1 VTAVTVVFW
10 VAAGLLVYTH
20 LGYPLALYLA
30 TRGRRQVEVP
40 EGPLPF
46 VSLIVAAR
54 DEEAVIADKVRNAL
68 AADYPRERLEVIVA
82 SDGSTDRTVALAREA
97 AADHVLDLPRGGKVR
112 AQDAGVAATDAELLA
127 FGDANARWAPDA
139 LRLLAHAFSDPH
151 VGYACGRV
159 TFTNEAGTNQEG
171 LYWRYEL
178 WVREHESRVASV
190 TAGNGAIY
198 AVRRAAYLKVDPVM
212 GHDLSLPFN
221 LVKRGWRAVYV
232 PEARAT
238 EKMVPTV
245 EGEFAR
251 KRRMMGHT
259 WPIVVRGGLLD
270 PRGYPPRYAL
280 LIASHRVLRYLTPFL
295 HVSLLASSRRRRW
308 ALAGQLGVLG
318 AAATGRTR
326 AGLVAR
332 YYVLTTASIALGLY
346 DWLRHGTEAG
356 WQPVEEAR

>member
-1 VTAVTVVFW
+1 MFWLTAALLAYAQAGYALVVGALARLAPRPDGGH
-10 VAAGLLVYTH
+10 VGAPTRAA
-20 LGYPLALYLA
+20 
-30 TRGRRQVEVP
+30 
-40 EGPLPF
+40 
-46 VSLIVAAR
+46 LIIAAH
-54 DEEAVIADKVRNAL
+54 DEEAVIDRRVGNAL
-68 AADYPRERLEVIVA
+68 ELDWPREMLQVVVACDGCTDETAARARAAGADLVLE
-82 SDGSTDRTVALAREA
+82 
-97 AADHVLDLPRGGKVR
+97 LPRGGKVR
-112 AQDAGVAATDAELLA
+112 AQDAGVDATDADLLA
-127 FGDANARWAPDA
+127 FGDANAVWEPDA
-139 LRLLAHAFSDPH
+139 LTRLAHAFTDPE

-159 TFTNEAGTNQEG
+159 AFTNEAGTNQEG

-178 WVREHESRVASV
+178 WLRRQESRFASV

-198 AVRRAAYLKVDPVM
+198 AVRRAAYVKVDPIM

-238 EKMVPTV
+238 EKMVPSV

-259 WPIVVRGGLLD
+259 WPIVVRGGLAD

-280 LIASHRVLRYLTPFL
+280 LIASHRVLRYATPFL
-295 HVSLLASSRRRRW
+295 HLALLLASLRRAW
-308 ALAGQLGVLG
+308 ALAPQLALV
-318 AAATGRTR
+318 AAALSGRTR
-326 AGLVAR
+326 AGLIAR

>member
-1 VTAVTVVFW
+1 LRGLFW
-10 VAAGLLVYTH
+10 ISGALLAYAQAGYALLVAA
-20 LGYPLALYLA
+20 LARLA
-30 TRGRRQVEVP
+30 PRPESASVGAPTRAA
-40 EGPLPF
+40 
-46 VSLIVAAR
+46 LIIAAH
-54 DEEAVIADKVRNAL
+54 DEEAVIGDKVANARAL
-68 AADYPRERLEVIVA
+68 DWPREMLQVVVA
-82 SDGSTDRTVALAREA
+82 CDGCTDETAGRARA
-97 AADHVLDLPRGGKVR
+97 AGADVVLDLERGGKVR
-112 AQDAGVAATDAELLA
+112 AQDAAVSAAADADLLA
-127 FGDANARWAPDA
+127 FSDANARWEPDA
-139 LRLLAHAFSDPH
+139 LRVLAHAFTDPD

-159 TFTNEAGTNQEG
+159 TFTNDAGTNQEG

-178 WVREHESRVASV
+178 FIRARESRFASV

-198 AVRRAAYLKVDPVM
+198 AVRRAAYLRVDPIM

-238 EKMVPTV
+238 EKMVPSV

-280 LIASHRVLRYLTPFL
+280 LVASHRVLRYATPFL
-295 HVSLLASSRRRRW
+295 HLALLAASVRRRR
-308 ALAGQLGVLG
+308 ALALQLAFLAG
-318 AAATGRTR
+318 AASGRTR
-326 AGLVAR
+326 LGLVAR

-356 WQPVEEAR
+356 WDPVEEAR

>member
-1 VTAVTVVFW
+1 VTALFW
-10 VAAGLLVYTH
+10 ISAALLAYAQAGYALLV
-20 LGYPLALYLA
+20 GVLARLA
-30 TRGRRQVEVP
+30 PREPSTPVGAPTRAALIIAAHNE
-40 EGPLPF
+40 EG
-46 VSLIVAAR
+46 
-54 DEEAVIADKVRNAL
+54 VIADRVANAL
-68 AADYPRERLEVIVA
+68 ALDWPREMLTLVVACDGCTDATAERARGAGADVVLE
-82 SDGSTDRTVALAREA
+82 
-97 AADHVLDLPRGGKVR
+97 LPRGGKVR

-139 LRLLAHAFSDPH
+139 LRTLARAFSDPG

-178 WVREHESRVASV
+178 FIRDSESRFASV

-232 PEARAT
+232 PDARAT

-280 LIASHRVLRYLTPFL
+280 LIASHRILRYLTPFL
-295 HVSLLASSRRRRW
+295 HVSLLASSRRRRR
-308 ALAGQLGVLG
+308 ALAGQLAFL
-318 AAATGRTR
+318 AAAASGRTR
-326 AGLVAR
+326 AGLIAR
-332 YYVLTTASIALGLY
+332 YYTLTTASIALGLY